1 MTSSTTFALQSDL
14 APTFL
19 RLAILISG
27 IIVALSLLH
36 RTRTPRDKAGN
47 IVPPGPRGLP
57 IIGGTYVYVVIISS
71 LLTADSSGVF
81 PYLAKYP
88 ELSLHKWAKQYGP
101 LYSFVL
107 GDQRIVVLSDPNVV
121 KDILVTNGAIFSSRK
136 DMFLKVEIVLAH
148 RGITASGYNETWL
161 ASHHA
166 PSHPFVLHPLT
177 FGWTECRRKHRRIA
191 AKILTTQA
199 VATYA
204 PAIEFEAKEM
214 IYNLFVDGKAGA
226 AAINPQPYAS
236 RSSLNNIL
244 MVVYGVRTESMS
256 DPVVKEVLRISREF
270 MYVAAAV
277 PVDFRT
283 SRTPWDSYIILIT
296 RLVGT

>member
-1 MTSSTTFALQSDL
+1 M
-14 APTFL
+14 
-19 RLAILISG
+19 
-27 IIVALSLLH
+27 LL
-36 RTRTPRDKAGN
+36 
-47 IVPPGPRGLP
+47 
-57 IIGGTYVYVVIISS
+57 Y
-71 LLTADSSGVF
+71 
-81 PYLAKYP
+81 
-88 ELSLHKWAKQYGP
+88 
-101 LYSFVL
+101 
-107 GDQRIVVLSDPNVV
+107 
-121 KDILVTNGAIFSSRK
+121 
-136 DMFLKVEIVLAH
+136 
-148 RGITASGYNETWL
+148 
-161 ASHHA
+161 
-166 PSHPFVLHPLT
+166 PLT
-177 FGWTECRRKHRRIA
+177 FGWTEFRRKHRRIA

-199 VATYA
+199 VATYT